1 MRRVLALIVIALAVA
16 LALAPLPPGLVERW
30 YSQGLYPLIQRGLT
44 RLSNPVPF
52 SLFDVLWVSAIAA
65 TAVLVQRAI
74 RRFGWMRGAV
84 HAGARLIVAAAV
96 VYVVFLV
103 TWGMNY
109 RRLPMIEKVAFDPGR
124 ITPAAQADLA
134 ARTVEA
140 LNRLYAPAHEAAEPL
155 DDLARA
161 FHDAQAALGARVSI
175 VPGRPKPTLLGGY
188 FHQASIA
195 GMTDPFFL
203 EITLAPDLTDVE
215 RPFVIA
221 HEWGHLAGYA
231 DESEASFL
239 AWLTCMR
246 AGPSAQY
253 SAWLA
258 LVGHV
263 GPIPRTPRLAPGPRI
278 DLYTIQT
285 RYQHTN
291 ELLRFAAS
299 QSYDKY
305 LKANRVSAGIRSYD
319 AVLQLILGTGFD
331 DGWRPRL
338 K

>member
-1 MRRVLALIVIALAVA
+1 VSRLPSVSIVAAAVA
-16 LALAPLPPGLVERW
+16 LVLAPLPPELVERW
-30 YSQGLYPLIQRGLT
+30 YSRGAYPHLQRALT
-44 RLSNPVPF
+44 GLSNPVPF
-52 SLFDVLWVSAIAA
+52 SLFDLVWVSALAA
-65 TAVLVQRAI
+65 AAVLVYRSIA
-74 RRFGWMRGAV
+74 RFGWIRGAA
-84 HAGARLIVAAAV
+84 HITAHLLVAAAL
-96 VYVVFLV
+96 VYLAFLG
-103 TWGMNY
+103 TWGLNY
-109 RRLPMIEKVAFDPGR
+109 RRVPMIDKVAFDPAR

-134 ARTVEA
+134 ARTVAE
-140 LNRLYAPAHEAAEPL
+140 LNRLYAPAHRTPASL

-161 FHDAQAALGARVSI
+161 FHDAQAALGERVPI

-188 FHQASIA
+188 FHQTSIA

-203 EITLAPDLTDVE
+203 EITLAPDLIDVE

-231 DESEASFL
+231 DESEASFI
-239 AWLTCMR
+239 AWLACMR
-246 AGPSAQY
+246 AGEAAQY

-258 LVGHV
+258 LVGHI
-263 GPIPRTPRLAPGPRI
+263 GSIPRDPRLTVGPRI
-278 DLYTIQT
+278 DLLTIQT
-285 RYQHTN
+285 RYRHAN

-331 DGWRPRL
+331 GGWRPRL

>member
-1 MRRVLALIVIALAVA
+1 
-16 LALAPLPPGLVERW
+16 
-30 YSQGLYPLIQRGLT
+30 
-44 RLSNPVPF
+44 
-52 SLFDVLWVSAIAA
+52 
-65 TAVLVQRAI
+65 
-74 RRFGWMRGAV
+74 
-84 HAGARLIVAAAV
+84 
-96 VYVVFLV
+96 
-103 TWGMNY
+103 
-109 RRLPMIEKVAFDPGR
+109 
-124 ITPAAQADLA
+124 
-134 ARTVEA
+134 
-140 LNRLYAPAHEAAEPL
+140 
-155 DDLARA
+155 
-161 FHDAQAALGARVSI
+161 
-175 VPGRPKPTLLGGY
+175 
-188 FHQASIA
+188 
-195 GMTDPFFL
+195 MTDPFFL

-246 AGPSAQY
+246 GDMAAQY

-263 GPIPRTPRLAPGPRI
+263 GPIPRAPRLTAGPRI
-278 DLYTIQT
+278 DLFTIQA
-285 RYQHTN
+285 RYRHTN

-319 AVLQLILGTGFD
+319 GVLQLILGTGFD
-331 DGWRPRL
+331 EGWRPRL